1 MSILLIKPWQKFQ
14 LNKAL
19 NKGENEE
26 EKKRTQVQAK
36 KKVKLKVGHKG
47 GGKGTNYVLK
57 LSLIARNNFFFLKK
71 TLKTQ

>member
-36 KKVKLKVGHKG
+36 KK
-47 GGKGTNYVLK
+47 
-57 LSLIARNNFFFLKK
+57 
-71 TLKTQ
+71 